1 MSVTS
6 ALRSL
11 FVAVGILSTVL
22 VGFSA
27 AEVAADSDQASVTAG
42 VSIGKKHN

>member
-11 FVAVGILSTVL
+11 VVAVGILSTVL

-27 AEVAADSDQASVTAG
+27 AQTAADSDQASVTAG
-42 VSIGKKHN
+42 VSIGKTQP